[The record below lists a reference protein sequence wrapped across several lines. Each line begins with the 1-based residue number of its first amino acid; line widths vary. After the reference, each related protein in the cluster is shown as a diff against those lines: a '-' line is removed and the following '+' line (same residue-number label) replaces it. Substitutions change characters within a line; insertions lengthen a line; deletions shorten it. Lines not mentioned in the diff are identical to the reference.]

1 MLGFG
6 KVYFC
11 LVLITPLD
19 ICTGV
24 SRGWSRG
31 SNRCPIYSPGS
42 LEQEHS
48 RQADGIVKQGLGKE
62 NGAKL

>member
-24 SRGWSRG
+24 SRG
-31 SNRCPIYSPGS
+31 SNRCPVYSPGS